1 MTAPLADTSERQ
13 FAAAAEEGIV
23 ALAATR
29 DAVGLGPGIGR
40 ARETTGLVRALAK
53 RLDLPLALDADG
65 VVAFAGELDLLRGR
79 RAPTVLTPHPGEAAA
94 VLGVRP
100 AQIHPHPPLPRP

>member
-79 RAPTVLTPHPGEAAA
+79 RGPAVVTPRPGRGWAAA
-94 VLGVRP
+94 GGRP
-100 AQIHPHPPLPRP
+100 AE